1 MEKPNIIID
10 VRNMSNVTDR
20 RKKVSVELNKLKSKE
35 YGEIVSDDEKMLKL
49 APNMIKSIGK
59 ADFIKSWKGADN
71 FYHTI
76 IKKSVA

>member
-1 MEKPNIIID
+1 MPN
-10 VRNMSNVTDR
+10 VADR
-20 RKKVSVELNKLKSKE
+20 RKKVSAELDKLKSKE

-59 ADFIKSWKGADN
+59 ADFIKSWKGADD

-76 IKKSVA
+76 IKKTIA